1 MFYRCYVKNVLL
13 LIYPS
18 LVLSAFNKRQIFFD
32 ALRRRTADIPATHT
46 QNKGNA
52 ASRLVL
58 AGRKPTQKEIVE
70 LWQTDNMSVSA
81 NLNIKMFWHIEKC
94 KKLIV

>member
-1 MFYRCYVKNVLL
+1 MPLTKENFV
-13 LIYPS
+13 
-18 LVLSAFNKRQIFFD
+18 D
-32 ALRRRTADIPATHT
+32 ALRRRTADISETHT

-70 LWQTDNMSVSA
+70 LWQTDNISVSA
-81 NLNIKMFWHIEKC
+81 NLNINVLAH
-94 KKLIV
+94 